1 MSPTL
6 DFRLAL
12 RNLLRNRR
20 RSITTLLALI
30 VGVCAILLFG
40 GYSKDITYGLQTDFV
55 QRSGHLQIQ
64 RQGYFLRGSGNSSAY
79 GIPDY
84 DALIARVRQ
93 DPQLAPMLVVVTP
106 TLQLGGIAGNF
117 PAGISRTVMVHGMQA
132 QEQSRMRLWN
142 DYGFPVQ
149 PKPVALAGTPE
160 NAIVVGQGVARVL
173 HLCEALKVPDC
184 DDGEAA
190 PAAAAS
196 APGGET
202 PDDIAALTQLEAAA
216 APQAAAGGTQIEIL
230 AASTHGAPNV
240 GSFNVASAELQGVK
254 ELDDVHVAM
263 HLPRAQRLVY
273 GSERPQVTAIL
284 VQLKHTSQMPAAQAR
299 LRELLDASPGGRQLE
314 ILDFATLNP
323 FYEQTNRMFGAIF
336 GFVFVLIGVIVLFI
350 VSNTMSMSIVERTI
364 EIGTLR
370 AIGTRRAG
378 IQGLFL
384 CEGLLLGLAGAALG
398 VLVALAVGWVI
409 NRSGLTWMPPARVD
423 AVPLT
428 VRVWGEWAQIAGAFA
443 GLVLVA
449 AVSAWLPARRAAR
462 MHIVDALRH
471 A

>member
-1 MSPTL
+1 MTGNL

-55 QRSGHLQIQ
+55 QRTGHLQIQ
-64 RQGYFLRGSGNSSAY
+64 KKGYFLRGSGNSAAF

-84 DALIARVRQ
+84 DALIARVKQ

-117 PAGISRTVMVHGMQA
+117 PAGVSRTVMVQGMHA
-132 QEQSRMRLWN
+132 DDQSRMRLWN
-142 DYGFPVQ
+142 DYGFPSD

-184 DDGEAA
+184 NDNEDAD

-202 PDDIAALTQLEAAA
+202 PDDITALTQLEKPATPAAS
-216 APQAAAGGTQIEIL
+216 GTQIEIL
-230 AASTHGAPNV
+230 AANTHGAPNV
-240 GSFNVASAELQGVK
+240 GSFAVAKAEMQGVK
-254 ELDDVHVAM
+254 ELDDIYVAM

-273 GSERPQVTAIL
+273 GSEKPQVTAIMI
-284 VQLKHTSQMPAAQAR
+284 QLQHTDQLPEAQER
-299 LRELLDASPGGRQLE
+299 LRAVLSAAPGGDRLE

-323 FYEQTNRMFGAIF
+323 FYEQTNRMFSAIF
-336 GFVFVLIGVIVLFI
+336 GFVFALIGIIVLFI
-350 VSNTMSMSIVERTI
+350 VSNTMSMTIVERTI

-370 AIGTRRAG
+370 AIGTRRSG

-384 CEGLLLGLAGAALG
+384 CEGFLLGLAGAAMG
-398 VLVALAVGWVI
+398 VVVALVVGWIV

-443 GLVLVA
+443 GLALVA
-449 AVSAWLPARRAAR
+449 AFSAWLPARRAAR
-462 MHIVDALRH
+462 MQIVDALRH